1 MQTDAENVIM
11 KCIFQKNEAFGNR
24 RRTQK
29 GYTKMAKELI
39 DIKGINIPKTRL
51 GQTKMDKLLSAS
63 EELFASKGF
72 YSTSISDICKY
83 AGTAVGTFYIYFET
97 KTDVYK
103 YLMETYKKAI
113 KDRLAESIKDCKT
126 RYEKEREGIKCF
138 IKYAVSAP
146 NVYNII
152 WGSLSIDR
160 QLFVDYYESF
170 AASYSRALC
179 KDKDEVAPTD
189 TESIAYMLMG
199 ISNFLGL
206 KAMFTGMSDEEIDRM
221 VDETVMPALK
231 TGVLR

>member
-1 MQTDAENVIM
+1 MTN
-11 KCIFQKNEAFGNR
+11 
-24 RRTQK
+24 
-29 GYTKMAKELI
+29 KELI
-39 DIKGINIPKTRL
+39 DIKGINIPKTKL
-51 GQTKMDKLLSAS
+51 GQTKMEKLLASS
-63 EELFASKGF
+63 EELFATEGF
-72 YSTSISDICKY
+72 YNTSISDICKH

-138 IKYAVSAP
+138 IKYAVNAP

-160 QLFVDYYESF
+160 QMFVDYYVSF
-170 AASYSRALC
+170 AASYSRALR
-179 KDKDEVAPTD
+179 KDSAEVAPAD
-189 TESIAYMLMG
+189 AESIAYMLMG

-206 KAMFTGMSDEEIDRM
+206 KAMFTGMSDDEINKM

-231 TGVLR
+231 CGILK